1 MNRINFN
8 IIGAVLCF
16 LSGVGIASA
25 NFFLAK
31 HFLKKR
37 SEKISVISAIRQFIQ
52 VIFLFIAF
60 FIGKYTDL
68 NEWYLLIGAALG
80 LTLPMIYFTPKL
92 LSLTTMKFEKTEEKE
107 ANSDG

>member
-25 NFFLAK
+25 NYFLAK
-31 HFLKKR
+31 FFLKKR
-37 SEKISVISAIRQFIQ
+37 SEKLSVISAIRQFIQ
-52 VIFLFIAF
+52 IIFLFVAF
-60 FIGKYTDL
+60 FIGKYTEL
-68 NEWYLLIGAALG
+68 NEWHLLIGAALG

-92 LSLTTMKFEKTEEKE
+92 LNLTKTKLEKAEEKE